1 MEWGISD
8 MLSALEAEIF
18 VKRSVGELLFE
29 GYDDTVMQIGSAFG
43 HGQGQ
48 DKFGW
53 FYGVRLD

>member
-1 MEWGISD
+1 

-29 GYDDTVMQIGSAFG
+29 GYDDTVMRIGSAFG

-53 FYGVRLD
+53 FYGVSLDKSIN